1 MARLTG
7 TKLAKPCAQ
16 PPYNVW
22 AKQPNIKA
30 LVDKQYQLA
39 CPNRGRVDCNILR
52 NIQYKLYNE
61 MVSDKEK
68 IIWRKQAIEEGK
80 AAIAEWEENL
90 ARPPATD
97 PESRQ
102 QLVFVSPF
110 GYI

>member
-1 MARLTG
+1 
-7 TKLAKPCAQ
+7 
-16 PPYNVW
+16 
-22 AKQPNIKA
+22 
-30 LVDKQYQLA
+30 
-39 CPNRGRVDCNILR
+39 
-52 NIQYKLYNE
+52 

-80 AAIAEWEENL
+80 AAVAEWEENL

-97 PESRQ
+97 PESHQ

>member
-7 TKLAKPCAQ
+7 TKLAKPRAP

-39 CPNRGRVDCNILR
+39 CPNGGRVDCNVLR
-52 NIQYKLYNE
+52 KIRSKLYNE
-61 MVSDKEK
+61 MVPNKEK
-68 IIWRKQAIEEGK
+68 VLWRKQAMEEGK
-80 AAIAEWEENL
+80 AAVAEWEENL

-97 PESRQ
+97 PESHQ
-102 QLVFVSPF
+102 QLVFVSLF
-110 GYI
+110 RYI